1 LICSFLFIDI
11 LVHVRAAWAVEQ
23 VSRRSALWKMV
34 KIKEVCQGQNKY
46 RMQNDCAY
54 GADGSTLKHYDLEMK
69 SLEYLDE
76 FLIYYQ
82 FVSVRAT
89 AKAKQRK
96 KAKR

>member
-1 LICSFLFIDI
+1 
-11 LVHVRAAWAVEQ
+11 
-23 VSRRSALWKMV
+23 
-34 KIKEVCQGQNKY
+34 
-46 RMQNDCAY
+46 MQNDCAY

>member
-1 LICSFLFIDI
+1 
-11 LVHVRAAWAVEQ
+11 
-23 VSRRSALWKMV
+23 MV
-34 KIKEVCQGQNKY
+34 KIREVCQGQNRY

-54 GADGSTLKHYDLEMK
+54 GHDGSTLSHWDLEMR
-69 SLEYLDE
+69 SLENLDE